1 MKKWIT
7 IASMALLLS
16 AVVPIASM
24 ANDQQR
30 FRTEYT
36 IAAFGLP
43 IGKAG
48 FETSIIDGG
57 AYSVD
62 GTLRSSGIARIIA
75 AINGSLTA
83 KGMFSAQTAKPSQ
96 FAVTYT
102 EGKKK
107 KTSRFTFSGN
117 TITGAQN
124 KPPVKERGKWVP
136 LEGSHLADAAD
147 PISAGM
153 LYAARPRDVC
163 NRTIKAF
170 DGAMRMDIKLSY
182 LRTVPFSA
190 RGFQGDIVTCRGRF
204 VPIAGYNANKQ
215 DIKWMQ
221 QNGEFEIGFAPIAE
235 TGFHA
240 PVSAKVKTR
249 LVTVR
254 ARATRFEQLTN

>member
-1 MKKWIT
+1 MSKWIT
-7 IASMALLLS
+7 FASVAILLS
-16 AVVPIASM
+16 AAVPAASR

-48 FETSIIDGG
+48 FETSITDAG

-83 KGMFSAQTAKPSQ
+83 KGLFGGDKASPSE

-102 EGKKK
+102 EGKKT

-124 KPPVKERGKWVP
+124 EPPVRKRGKWVP
-136 LEGSHLADAAD
+136 LDASQLVDAAD

-190 RGFQGDIVTCRGRF
+190 RGFKGDIVTCRGRF
-204 VPIAGYNANKQ
+204 VPIAGYDADKQ

-221 QNGEFEIGFAPIAE
+221 QNGDFEIGFAPIAE
-235 TGFHA
+235 TSFHA